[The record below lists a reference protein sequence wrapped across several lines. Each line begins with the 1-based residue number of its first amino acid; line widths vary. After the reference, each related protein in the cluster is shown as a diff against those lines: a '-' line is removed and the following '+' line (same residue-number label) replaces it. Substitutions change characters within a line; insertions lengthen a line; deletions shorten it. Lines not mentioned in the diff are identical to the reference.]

1 MSMLQVQPDDDDLA
15 TLYLIVRKLW
25 RDGGRA
31 LSRNKNYEA
40 YDDPFVRRAWRLAR
54 HLSSIERDL
63 ERVHAAQRAQS
74 STQDY
79 ICVHTIIPGSHG
91 QARIVLSIYEQG
103 RRRTSILSPY
113 GWWILLENER
123 VACILLPL
131 MINAQ
136 QDPTLHQLGLLVQEA
151 SQQLPAKG

>member
-1 MSMLQVQPDDDDLA
+1 MLQAQPDHELSS
-15 TLYLIVRKLW
+15 LYLTVRKLW

-40 YDDPFVRRAWRLAR
+40 YDDPFVRRAWRIAR

-63 ERVHAAQRAQS
+63 ERVQAAQHAQAHS
-74 STQDY
+74 QDTV
-79 ICVHTIIPGSHG
+79 CVHTIIPGAQGH
-91 QARIVLSIYEQG
+91 ARIVLSIYEQG
-103 RRRTSILSPY
+103 RRRTSVLSPY

-136 QDPTLHQLGLLVQEA
+136 QDPTLHQLGLLIQEA
-151 SQQLPAKG
+151 SQQLPAQG